1 MNIRDTFLKL
11 TSQTYP
17 YGYEES
23 LTRFLPFGYKKDED
37 GNYFYE
43 VGHGSKTIFTSHL
56 DTACKNQTKVTHRF
70 DGKFIRTNGTSIL
83 GADDKA
89 GVTILLYLIYNKVPG
104 LYYFFIG
111 EECGCIGST
120 AASKR
125 FDFFS
130 KYNMMVSFDRRGT
143 NSIITHQS
151 SRRTCSDEFAKSLS
165 TEFVK
170 FGLKMN
176 PDDTGV
182 YTDSAEFVDSIPE
195 CTNISVGYYNEH
207 TFNEHQ
213 DIDFL
218 TNLAEAC
225 VKINWNSLE
234 IKRDCTKKEYKEFDY
249 SDYHYYGGSRSYS
262 DSRNSNHYGGYGGF
276 YGDGG
281 HKKTRRRNK
290 KKNYELETC
299 SWWSDEEYYGR
310 HEKSRDFYYH
320 NGKKVYYDDIE
331 DEMMNPENNPH
342 FQQDLFSSTTNR
354 DHYKGLREMY
364 LDETINRDEFTLIK
378 QQCLNMLD
386 ATDKEFAEY
395 LDATLPM

>member
-1 MNIRDTFLKL
+1 MNIRDIFLKL

-218 TNLAEAC
+218 VNLAEAC

-234 IKRDCTKKEYKEFDY
+234 IKRDCTKKEYKESWD
-249 SDYHYYGGSRSYS
+249 DYHYYGGSKSFS

-281 HKKTRRRNK
+281 HKKTRRGNK

-299 SWWSDEEYYGR
+299 SWWSDEDYYG

-331 DEMMNPENNPH
+331 DEMMNSENNPH
-342 FQQDLFSSTTNR
+342 FQQDIFSSITNR
-354 DHYKGLREMY
+354 DQYKGLREMY
-364 LDETINRDEFTLIK
+364 LDETITRQEFNLIK
-378 QQCLNMLD
+378 QQCLNMID
-386 ATDKEFAEY
+386 ASDREFAEY
-395 LDATLPM
+395 LDSTLPV